1 MPDFEWIQ
9 SHVPASMRSHCL
21 GMVLKKKL
29 LIITI
34 FGHKFRFFF
43 LYFTWICEGGT
54 GEDSPISQKRL
65 PIFNK
70 KFPLN
75 VPNFCHKWPKFDMLF
90 PDSYPLIFFV
100 RISMDREWIV
110 CIRKWYPLL
119 RWRRVFLCQSRT
131 DYSSNK
137 QSIVNVFHYKI
148 TK

>member
-1 MPDFEWIQ
+1 MLRTLAKGLILWDTIMPDFEWIQ

-119 RWRRVFLCQSRT
+119 RWR
-131 DYSSNK
+131 
-137 QSIVNVFHYKI
+137 
-148 TK
+148 